1 MDNKDIT
8 YRIKALWID
17 DEPTNGFIDQAERCG
32 IDITVAETVQDGMS
46 LLDNKSNFFEAII
59 LDANCKISDT
69 EEEEDLSAL
78 SHAIAGI
85 YARSIEIP
93 WFVYTAGGYEG
104 FEMIEKIVPQQYRN
118 WDNVAYYTKPGTANT
133 ITGQSIDELFA
144 AIKKAVEQ
152 SEVTKTLRKYK
163 TEIGIFNEPE
173 FIDLLMAQTKMDFS
187 TNDAIPNTIRKIADT
202 IGYNLRY
209 KGFIGVEPDKSNI
222 LGDVSKYFSRDQYNT
237 HIPKHIQGAFHYL
250 SQYYCNPGS
259 HGFDPQKPLPI
270 CRYIRN
276 NTAPYVNI
284 TGLNCLLDIINW
296 VGSLNLEDEDFLKE
310 VQTNFSFWSTNKS
323 RK

>member
-1 MDNKDIT
+1 MERNETK
-8 YRIKALWID
+8 YRINTLWID
-17 DEPTNGFIDQAERCG
+17 DEPTGGFIDQAALND
-32 IDITVAETVQDGMS
+32 IDITVAETVEEGLK

-59 LDANCKISDT
+59 LDANCKVADD

-85 YARSIEIP
+85 YARSIDIP

-118 WDNVAYYTKPGTANT
+118 WDSKAYYTKPGTNNT
-133 ITGQSIDELFA
+133 ITGQSIEELFA

-152 SEVTKTLRKYK
+152 SERTKTLRKYK
-163 TEIGIFNEPE
+163 TEINIFDEPE
-173 FIDLLMAQTKMDFS
+173 FLELLMAETKRDFS
-187 TNDAIPNTIRKIADT
+187 TNDTIPNTIRKIVDT
-202 IGYNLRY
+202 ICYNLRH
-209 KGFIGVEPDKSNI
+209 KGFISVEPDKSNV
-222 LGDVSKYFSRDQYNT
+222 LGFVSKHFILDQNNIYV
-237 HIPKHIQGAFHYL
+237 PKHIQGAFHYL

-259 HGFDPQKPLPI
+259 HGYDPQKPLPI

-276 NTAPYVNI
+276 NTAPYANL

-296 VGSLNLEDEDFLKE
+296 VGSLNLDDEDILKE
-310 VQTNFSFWSTNKS
+310 VQTNFSFWATSKT

>member
-1 MDNKDIT
+1 MESTETT
-8 YRIKALWID
+8 YRINTLWID
-17 DEPTNGFIDQAERCG
+17 DEPTGGFIDQASLND
-32 IDITVAETVQDGMS
+32 IDITVAETVEEGLK

-59 LDANCKISDT
+59 LDANCKIANE

-85 YARSIEIP
+85 YARSIDIP

-118 WDNVAYYTKPGTANT
+118 WDSKAYYTKPGTNNT
-133 ITGQSIDELFA
+133 ISGQSIEELFA

-152 SEVTKTLRKYK
+152 SERTKILRKYK
-163 TEIGIFNEPE
+163 TEIGIFGEPE
-173 FIDLLMAQTKMDFS
+173 FLDLLMVQTKKDFS
-187 TNDAIPNTIRKIADT
+187 TDDNVPNAIRKIADT
-202 IGYNLRY
+202 ICYNLRH
-209 KGFIGVEPDKSNI
+209 KGFIGVEPDKSNV
-222 LGDVSKYFSRDQYNT
+222 LGDVSKYVSKDQNNT
-237 HIPKHIQGAFHYL
+237 YIPKHIQGAFHYL

-259 HGFDPQKPLPI
+259 HGFDPEKPLPI

-276 NTAPYVNI
+276 NTAPYANI

-310 VQTNFSFWSTNKS
+310 VQTNFSFWTTNKT